1 MCRLLVGMCLLAL
14 AGVAV
19 RAADDTKPQQKP
31 GDMFKELVQKY
42 RAAKPADRPGL
53 LETYSQKFLDY
64 AKNSKDDSGLDA
76 LNIVLKQLPPNIKGN
91 PQGKATELLKTNYV
105 NNKEAPKAARA
116 KACTIYLGAQEAIV
130 SSGRDAKAVAAA
142 KKEMAEVRKLASE
155 ELKGLVKDMFVGAPM
170 PDLKSKNLEGKD
182 VKLSDLK
189 GKVVMLD
196 IWATWCPPCRA
207 MIPHSKKMV
216 EKLKGK
222 PFVLVGVSADAKKE
236 TLTSFMEKNEMPWTH
251 WWNGASGGILA
262 ELGITAFP
270 TIYLVDHDGVIRNKW
285 IGSPG
290 GEVIDQA
297 VEALVKEAEDKTK
310 GKTN

>member
-1 MCRLLVGMCLLAL
+1 MHRLLVGVCLLAL
-14 AGVAV
+14 AGVTAL
-19 RAADDTKPQQKP
+19 AADDTKPQKP
-31 GDMFKELVQKY
+31 VETWKELLTKY
-42 RAAKPADRPGL
+42 RGAKTPAERNEV
-53 LETYSQKFLDY
+53 LETYSKKFLDY
-64 AKNSKDDSGLDA
+64 AAKNSKDESGLEA
-76 LNIVLKQLPPNIKGN
+76 LNFLLQIPVAIKGN
-91 PQGKATELLKTNYV
+91 PQGKAAEMLRKNYID
-105 NNKEAPKAARA
+105 NKDAAKGARA
-116 KACTIYLGAQEAIV
+116 KACTLYLGAQEKV
-130 SSGRDAKAVAAA
+130 VTSSKDAKAVAAA
-142 KKEMAEVRKLASE
+142 KKEMEDVRKVARE
-155 ELKGLVKDMFVGAPM
+155 DLKGLVKDMFVGATM
-170 PDLKSKNLEGKD
+170 PELKSKSLDDKD

-236 TLTSFMEKNEMPWTH
+236 TLTAFMEKNDMPWTH
-251 WWNGASGGILA
+251 WWNGAQGGVLS

-270 TIYLVDHDGVIRNKW
+270 TIYLVDHTGVIRNKW

-290 GEVIDQA
+290 GEVITSA

-310 GKTN
+310 GKST